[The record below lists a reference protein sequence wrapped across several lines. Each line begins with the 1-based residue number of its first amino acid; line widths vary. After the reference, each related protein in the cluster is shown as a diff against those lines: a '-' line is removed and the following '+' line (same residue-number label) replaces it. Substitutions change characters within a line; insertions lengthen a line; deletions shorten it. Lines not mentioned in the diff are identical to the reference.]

1 MRIRE
6 IMTIH
11 PIYIHEDADM
21 RRAAEIISIAEVSDI
36 MVVDDDKNFIGVVS
50 EGDLLRTILPNFDEV
65 VDSGGTLSDVFS
77 FFVHKGHDLATYPIR
92 PIVIKNSITLK
103 LDDEAA
109 QAATIMIEKQIR
121 SLPVVDNGKLV
132 GSLSRAD
139 ICRAVIYYA

>member
-1 MRIRE
+1 MLIQE

-11 PIYIHEDADM
+11 PIYIDENADM

-36 MVVDDDKNFIGVVS
+36 MVVDSEKNFIGVLS
-50 EGDLLRTILPNFDEV
+50 EGDLLRAVLPNFDDVIDE
-65 VDSGGTLSDVFS
+65 GGTLADAFN
-77 FFVHKGHDLATYPIR
+77 FFVRKGSGLATYPIS

-121 SLPVVDNGKLV
+121 CLPVVDNGKLV
-132 GSLSRAD
+132 GSLSRANL
-139 ICRAVIYYA
+139 CRAVIYYS

>member
-1 MRIRE
+1 MLIQE

-11 PIYIHEDADM
+11 PIYIEEDANM

-36 MVVDDDKNFIGVVS
+36 MVVDSEKNFVGVLS
-50 EGDLLRTILPNFDEV
+50 EGDLLRAVLPNFDDLINE
-65 VDSGGTLSDVFS
+65 GGTLADAFN
-77 FFVHKGHDLATYPIR
+77 FFVDKGQNLAEYPIS

-103 LDDEAA
+103 LTDEAA

-132 GSLSRAD
+132 GSLSRANL
-139 ICRAVIYYA
+139 CRAVIYYS

>member
-1 MRIRE
+1 MLIQE

-11 PIYIHEDADM
+11 PIFIHKDADM

-36 MVVDDDKNFIGVVS
+36 MVVDDDKNFIGVLS
-50 EGDLLRTILPNFDEV
+50 EGDLLRTVLPNFDEV
-65 VDSGGTLSDVFS
+65 VDVGGTLSDAFA
-77 FFVHKGHDLATYPIR
+77 FFVDKGQDLATYPIS

-103 LDDEAA
+103 LEDEAA
-109 QAATIMIEKQIR
+109 QAATIMVEKQIR
-121 SLPVVDNGKLV
+121 CLPVVDNGKLV

>member
-1 MRIRE
+1 MLIQE

-11 PIYIHEDADM
+11 PIYINENADM

-36 MVVDDDKNFIGVVS
+36 MVVDKEKNFIGVLS
-50 EGDLLRTILPNFDEV
+50 EGDLLRAVLPNFDDVINE
-65 VDSGGTLSDVFS
+65 GGTLADAFN
-77 FFVHKGHDLATYPIR
+77 FFVHKGSNLGEYPIS

-121 SLPVVDNGKLV
+121 CLPVVDNGKLV
-132 GSLSRAD
+132 GSLSRANL
-139 ICRAVIYYA
+139 CRAVIYYA